1 MEFRVL
7 GPVEVAVDG
16 RPVAVGGPKPR
27 TLLALLAVR
36 AGRVVPAEQL
46 IDAIWG
52 EEPPESAR
60 AAVHT
65 YVSTLRRALVEDV
78 VVRGS
83 GGYRL
88 DVEQERVDL
97 HVFSREAAAGRR
109 ALAAGR
115 PEQAAAHFQAALEQW
130 RGAALGGAQGE
141 WADTERTRL
150 DELRLAALEDRVDA

>member
-7 GPVEVAVDG
+7 GPVEVVVDG

-97 HVFSREAAAGRR
+97 HVFSRETAAGRR

-115 PEQAAAHFQAALEQW
+115 PEQAAAHLQAALQ
-130 RGAALGGAQGE
+130 
-141 WADTERTRL
+141 
-150 DELRLAALEDRVDA
+150 